1 VASPLLL
8 AAATVVGVGFG
19 VVLQRSRLCYASML
33 SDLFLFRSLSRNGQG
48 LLLATA
54 LTMLAWS
61 STYFARGAEGF
72 WLPAWGWFGLV
83 GGAVFGVG
91 MITAG
96 CCMMSALYRA
106 GGGDLGYLVV
116 LASTA
121 VGYLGYGLLYPV
133 FLDHYF
139 TPLWVEAGG
148 TLFAGP
154 VPAPLV
160 AVAALAVGLLAYAW
174 LAGRLER
181 QFGSDTEGALVAD
194 GGAGEATRVS
204 RGPVTTVRVGLG
216 VLGRGTV
223 DYLDRRRNLDSLRA
237 ALVSPWDPRTGGVA
251 LAVLAAGWL
260 WLSGV
265 WTVSGPEAGWVA
277 LAADAAGLQTPALRR
292 WAIDLFGAGGPAVTP
307 NMAVFAGAGLGAVL
321 SAVATGEFS
330 VRLPDRETLPY
341 ATTGGLLMGVGAS
354 LAPGCNIGNMFTGV
368 AQLSVHGLVASAGM
382 VAGAYAAT
390 RLLY

>member
-1 VASPLLL
+1 MATTSLLV
-8 AAATVVGVGFG
+8 AATAVGVAFG
-19 VVLQRSRLCYASML
+19 VVLQRSRLCYASLL

-61 STYFARGAEGF
+61 STYLVRGAEGF

-83 GGAVFGVG
+83 GGGVFGVG
-91 MITAG
+91 MIVAG

-106 GGGDLGYLVV
+106 GGGDLTYLVV

-133 FLDHYF
+133 FLEHYF
-139 TPLWVEAGG
+139 TPLWVGSGG
-148 TLFAGP
+148 TLFASP

-160 AVAALAVGLLAYAW
+160 AVAVLSAGLLAYAW
-174 LAGRLER
+174 VAGRFER
-181 QFGSDTEGALVAD
+181 QFGRGEDALVAD
-194 GGAGEATRVS
+194 GGPGAVTQAS
-204 RGPVTTVRVGLG
+204 RGVGVTIRVGVD
-216 VLGRGTV
+216 VLYRGTV
-223 DYLDRRRNLDSLRA
+223 DYLDRRRSPTSLREA
-237 ALVSPWDPRTGGVA
+237 VASPWDPRTGGIA
-251 LAVLAAGWL
+251 LAALAAVWL

-277 LAADAAGLQTPALRR
+277 LTADAAGLRTPALDR
-292 WAIDLFGAGGPAVTP
+292 WAIDLFDSGVPAVTP

-321 SAVATGEFS
+321 SAVATGEFA

-368 AQLSVHGLVASAGM
+368 AQLSVHGLVATTGM
-382 VAGAYAAT
+382 IFGAYAAT